1 MRRVGCAVILLT
13 AGASCATVDSN
24 SPGSAAVKSESHSRV
39 VAAEPSPP
47 TTPSKVAQAPAKP
60 QDVRAAAVVAAPRG
74 TKPAEPEPPA
84 VTTAAADDAPADI
97 RTVAHQAG
105 VPPAPAP
112 EPSSTP
118 AGGSSG
124 AEAAAPGMSLQ
135 SPTAP
140 APAPIADGGLT
151 VDQAV
156 NLALSCNPTIAEAAA
171 SVRQMEAE
179 WAQSGYYPNPI
190 VYYVG
195 SNLFNGQNN
204 PGQHGVYV
212 QQAVVTANKL
222 NWNRAVVSGDIGD
235 ARAQLEAQRLRVQ
248 VDATL
253 RFYEALGADRL
264 VAISTQ
270 IRDSAERGLNAA
282 RDLLGAG
289 QATQADV
296 LQAEVLFNQAV
307 VSLRQAE
314 ITAESAR
321 RQLAAVMGRADL
333 IDVQLAGD
341 FGAPPEL
348 DDFETAWQR
357 LRATSPDLRSASA
370 RVARMRARI
379 GREQAERVSDVD
391 AQLSLQADAQT
402 HYPVGYAQIGMAL
415 PFHHAN
421 QGAIAAAQQEFIR
434 ASREYDRRELA
445 LRSRLAATYQQIES
459 ARTAV
464 ERYQGSI
471 LPAAAENL
479 ELTRAGYSRGEFDLL
494 RLLIAQRTFA
504 ETNIQ
509 FVNAQVQLR
518 SAAAQT
524 QGLLLTGGLD
534 EPPAPQGAGGFGPIS
549 TTPKAQ

>member
-1 MRRVGCAVILLT
+1 MSLK
-13 AGASCATVDSN
+13 
-24 SPGSAAVKSESHSRV
+24 SPPSP
-39 VAAEPSPP
+39 AAE
-47 TTPSKVAQAPAKP
+47 
-60 QDVRAAAVVAAPRG
+60 
-74 TKPAEPEPPA
+74 
-84 VTTAAADDAPADI
+84 
-97 RTVAHQAG
+97 
-105 VPPAPAP
+105 
-112 EPSSTP
+112 
-118 AGGSSG
+118 
-124 AEAAAPGMSLQ
+124 
-135 SPTAP
+135 
-140 APAPIADGGLT
+140 PIADGGLT
-151 VDQAV
+151 VDTAV
-156 NLALSCNPTIAEAAA
+156 SLALACNPTIAEAAA
-171 SVRQMEAE
+171 AVRQMEAQ

-195 SNLFNGQNN
+195 SNLFNGQGN

-212 QQAVVTANKL
+212 QQAVVTADKL
-222 NWNRAVVSGDIGD
+222 RWNRAVVSGDIGD

-253 RFYEALGADRL
+253 RFYETLGADRL

-270 IRDSAERGLNAA
+270 IHDNAERGLSAT
-282 RDLLGAG
+282 RDLFNAG
-289 QATQADV
+289 QATRADV
-296 LQAEVLFNQAV
+296 LQAEVTFNQAV

-314 ITAESAR
+314 IAAESAR
-321 RQLAAVMGRADL
+321 RQLAAVMGRTDL
-333 IDVQLAGD
+333 IDVRLAGD
-341 FGAPPEL
+341 FGAPPDL

-370 RVARMRARI
+370 RVARYRARI

-391 AQLSLQADAQT
+391 AQFSIQQDLQT
-402 HYPVGYAQIGMAL
+402 NYPVGYAQVGMAL
-415 PFHHAN
+415 PFHHHN
-421 QGAIAAAQQEFIR
+421 QGAIAAAQQELVR
-434 ASREYDRRELA
+434 ACREYDRRELA
-445 LRSRLAATYQQIES
+445 LRSRLAASYQQIES

-464 ERYQGSI
+464 ERYQASI

-524 QGLLLTGGLD
+524 QGLLLTGGLN
-534 EPPAPQGAGGFGPIS
+534 EPPAPQGAGGFGAIS